1 MSLLTFNRKGKKPA
15 NGVTP
20 EGAKARNAVAKAIK
34 KNKPVYTYIKPG
46 DESSRPDVSGVF
58 PIDPQAVKGNLEKG
72 GLIRDG
78 VVLSLTETGIKGGD
92 KPYSESITDVE
103 SIYPNQDMPFRV
115 YKSSKKAVKAVKK
128 QKKKEEKAENKQ
140 SKKDGSS
147 MSAKRLAK
155 KEKRAIKLEGKA
167 DIVEARNPNST
178 RADKIRKR
186 AKSKKEKVAE
196 KDKYRAKTKKKATQ
210 KVDNKKLKILKRKVN
225 QYKKK
230 NPKATATEIKTFG
243 KETAATL
250 KMR

>member
-1 MSLLTFNRKGKKPA
+1 MSLLRFNRKGKKSA
-15 NGVTP
+15 DGITP
-20 EGAKARNAVAKAIK
+20 EGAKARKAVEKAIK

-78 VVLSLTETGIKGGD
+78 VVLSLTETGIKGGN

-103 SIYPNQDMPFRV
+103 SVYPNQDMPFRV

-128 QKKKEEKAENKQ
+128 QKKQEEKAEKKQ
-140 SKKDGSS
+140 SKKDGPSI
-147 MSAKRLAK
+147 SAKRLAK
-155 KEKRAIKLEGKA
+155 KEKRAIKLKGKA
-167 DIVEARNPNST
+167 DIIEAKKPNST
-178 RADKIRKR
+178 RADKIRSK
-186 AKSKKEKVAE
+186 AQKKSDKVAE
-196 KDKYRAKTKKKATQ
+196 KDKYREKTKKKATE
-210 KVDNKKLKILKRKVN
+210 KVVNKKLKIVRKKVN

-243 KETAATL
+243 KGVADDL
-250 KMR
+250 KLK